1 MYADSTK
8 HVILKMYKAMKN
20 EKQKGS
26 LAYRIHKPLQRT
38 CFYTGIKAS
47 TLRKWI
53 KGKRLDHR
61 AKSKRNQVQATI
73 PADTL
78 IACIRQMN
86 EQRDVITLKKLMCR
100 LSNDYNIAVRK
111 TTLWRTLKANGFS
124 FKRTKGNRRVLCRR
138 PDLKEKKQ
146 RYLNTIKSIRAE
158 GTFKFVALDETA
170 INANH
175 TYPKEWISNDGRV
188 GRLIPTG
195 KGKRLV
201 LLHAAHETGGF
212 IRDAELLFKSHSTD
226 GRDYHKEMNASVFE
240 DYVEHR
246 LLPALTEPTVVMFDN
261 APYHSRVEPGTAAPT
276 TASRKDE
283 IKKWLTDRNIAYN
296 QGSLKPELYA
306 LVKDNKPDKEYV
318 VDNLI
323 KAQGHI
329 PLRTPPMNCELN
341 PIEELWGMVK
351 NYVARRNS
359 TFKLKDMQRLTKIAI
374 QNISKDTIRKTFARV
389 IKIEDQ
395 MLAELQENDLQ

>member
-1 MYADSTK
+1 MET
-8 HVILKMYKAMKN
+8 VNIL
-20 EKQKGS
+20 ERLTQ
-26 LAYRIHKPLQRT
+26 LLVQI
-38 CFYTGIKAS
+38 
-47 TLRKWI
+47 LR
-53 KGKRLDHR
+53 
-61 AKSKRNQVQATI
+61 
-73 PADTL
+73 
-78 IACIRQMN
+78 
-86 EQRDVITLKKLMCR
+86 
-100 LSNDYNIAVRK
+100 
-111 TTLWRTLKANGFS
+111 
-124 FKRTKGNRRVLCRR
+124 
-138 PDLKEKKQ
+138 
-146 RYLNTIKSIRAE
+146 NT
-158 GTFKFVALDETA
+158 
-170 INANH
+170 
-175 TYPKEWISNDGRV
+175 
-188 GRLIPTG
+188 
-195 KGKRLV
+195 
-201 LLHAAHETGGF
+201 
-212 IRDAELLFKSHSTD
+212 
-226 GRDYHKEMNASVFE
+226 
-240 DYVEHR
+240 
-246 LLPALTEPTVVMFDN
+246 
-261 APYHSRVEPGTAAPT
+261 
-276 TASRKDE
+276 DE